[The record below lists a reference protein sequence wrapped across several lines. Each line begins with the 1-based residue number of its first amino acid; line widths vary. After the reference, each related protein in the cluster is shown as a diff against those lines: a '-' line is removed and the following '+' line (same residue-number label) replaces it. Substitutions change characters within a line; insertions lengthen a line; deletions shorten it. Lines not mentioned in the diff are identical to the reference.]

1 MLLEAFWKPH
11 LEPAAWDQQW
21 TFLLKKPPLNTKGI
35 RKSWSVFTKA
45 PHHVLIRP
53 ILCWQ
58 RTATEQRHRKSYVAN
73 APLPN
78 PICLLSHENFWI
90 STEKNPYCSKLQL
103 LKSIR
108 KHISSTGSYLQSKHI
123 QHSRNDISESVFSTS
138 QFMFCWAAPRLKQT
152 WIPWGPP
159 VSQILS
165 FQLPQCHLRRGACR
179 KSLILSKLKSNC
191 KEHFKKTKKWLTCIH
206 RIVCPSLQ
214 TCNNWQTT
222 EKEKVCSHYNY
233 FDHTQKADWL
243 IS

>member
-35 RKSWSVFTKA
+35 RKSWSVFTKV

-78 PICLLSHENFWI
+78 PTCLLSHENFWI

-138 QFMFCWAAPRLKQT
+138 QFISAELHPDWNRHESHGALQSHKYFP
-152 WIPWGPP
+152 
-159 VSQILS
+159 
-165 FQLPQCHLRRGACR
+165 FNCHNVTLGEV
-179 KSLILSKLKSNC
+179 L
-191 KEHFKKTKKWLTCIH
+191 
-206 RIVCPSLQ
+206 VG
-214 TCNNWQTT
+214 
-222 EKEKVCSHYNY
+222 
-233 FDHTQKADWL
+233 KA
-243 IS
+243 